1 MSKIYVGIDPG
12 QSGGMAFIQNN
23 KVIALTPMI
32 LAGKFIDVRKTAEYI
47 NDILNFENT
56 VACIE
61 KVHSMPGQGVS
72 SSFKFG
78 FVTGTMHGIIGTL
91 GISLHLVTPQKWKK
105 EILEGTAKDK
115 QAAADFCAR
124 VYPDVNLLATERSRV
139 PHSGM
144 VDALCI
150 ARYASLNL

>member
-12 QSGGMAFIQNN
+12 QSGGIAFIKDE

-32 LAGKFIDVRKTAEYI
+32 LAGKFIDVRKTAKYI
-47 NDILNFENT
+47 NDILNFENAI
-56 VACIE
+56 ACIE
-61 KVHSMPGQGVS
+61 FVHAMPKQGVS

-91 GISLHLVTPQKWKK
+91 GISLHMVTPQKWKK

-115 QAAADFCAR
+115 NLRQL
-124 VYPDVNLLATERSRV
+124 VYLLTFLREFLFSIFEV
-139 PHSGM
+139 
-144 VDALCI
+144 
-150 ARYASLNL
+150 